1 MLYLSQNTTKIPTIS
16 AELAVNLRLIDQI
29 TKKEYLFPI
38 VDMGNWYEVTI
49 ESELPVSQFDA
60 QMLNDA
66 GDVICT
72 TLAQFGE
79 FERANTQ
86 YIQEHNI
93 TAYNG

>member
-1 MLYLSQNTTKIPTIS
+1 MLYLSLNTTKIPTIS
-16 AELAVNLRLIDQI
+16 AEVAVNLRLIDQI

-38 VDMGNWYEVTI
+38 VDKGNWYEVTI

-60 QMLNDA
+60 QMLNEA
-66 GDVICT
+66 GEVICT

-79 FERANTQ
+79 FERSNTQ
-86 YIQEHNI
+86 YNQEHNI